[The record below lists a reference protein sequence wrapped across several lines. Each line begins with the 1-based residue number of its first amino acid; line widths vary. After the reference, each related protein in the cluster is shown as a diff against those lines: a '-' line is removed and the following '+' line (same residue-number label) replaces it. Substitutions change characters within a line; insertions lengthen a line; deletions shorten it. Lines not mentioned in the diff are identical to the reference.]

1 MLRILIY
8 IQYVVYIT
16 SFTAQQKGTCCT
28 FCKTQRNESLHKTAK
43 KGKVAKD
50 LEPKKS
56 NWSIS
61 FSHLFY
67 CFPNEFVFFFN
78 SCSPFHG
85 VTFPTNFKGVLCHKT
100 FQWVRC
106 YDRIGKHL
114 NEVQKLWN
122 SWRLK
127 SQGLLLHKLPLLKG
141 VNSVCKF
148 VGFSWKLAWCS
159 HTKVCKA
166 WAKLIYFYHNVQE
179 VATTQIF
186 SIVQLENRFSQE
198 PIGISEKASHALLAY
213 YLLSDTV
220 QFVLRSMVMQRLVIQ

>member
-1 MLRILIY
+1 M
-8 IQYVVYIT
+8 
-16 SFTAQQKGTCCT
+16 
-28 FCKTQRNESLHKTAK
+28 
-43 KGKVAKD
+43 
-50 LEPKKS
+50 
-56 NWSIS
+56 
-61 FSHLFY
+61 
-67 CFPNEFVFFFN
+67 
-78 SCSPFHG
+78 
-85 VTFPTNFKGVLCHKT
+85 TFPTNFKGVLCHKT

-159 HTKVCKA
+159 HTKVCKT